1 MTTPAEKVAQDKGRD
16 DTDLRNVDVN
26 EQDMS
31 DRVNNRTLRPNSPA
45 FQKFMTT
52 GWQAQEP
59 DMEPLESSRFIGR
72 RLEELGRRFPGERLV
87 IPAGDFKT
95 RNNDNDYA
103 FRPDTTFAYYT
114 GLGEDFEPGSV
125 LVLEPVAPD
134 SEEAGAGR
142 THTPEL
148 FVHPRADQ
156 STSDYYRSSQYGEYW
171 VGPRAGLKELSVMT
185 GIPTRDIASFPDAIA
200 KDLGPDDGAVRI
212 RVIRT
217 ADTEVCSQVEAAR
230 KASGIG
236 GPDRNQAA
244 DEKLEE
250 FTSEARM
257 IKDSYEVGEMRKAIA
272 ATKDGFDKILTR
284 LPQVVG
290 KPRSERMLEGVFNTN
305 AREEGNDVGY
315 GSIIASGSHAPVLHW
330 MRNNGT
336 VKEGDLLLIDA
347 GVEVNSLYTADI
359 TRTFPVG
366 GTFSPL
372 QKRIYETVLKAQLA
386 GFEAAKPGATYS
398 DIHHAVMRVLAETLH
413 EWGILKVSVEESL
426 SPEGQQHRRWHACGC
441 AHHLGLDVH
450 DCAEAR
456 YESYQG
462 APITPG
468 MIFTIEPGLYFK
480 ENDLLVPPEFRGI
493 GVRIED
499 DVLMTEDGPEWLSA
513 AIPKTVEDVQE
524 WMARQ
529 ATQSGQDRD

>member
-1 MTTPAEKVAQDKGRD
+1 MAGSTTPLETQ
-16 DTDLRNVDVN
+16 VDIN
-26 EQDMS
+26 EQDMA
-31 DRVNNRTLRPNSPA
+31 DRVNNRTLRPNSTR
-45 FQKFMTT
+45 FQEFMTQ
-52 GWQAQEP
+52 GWGPQET
-59 DMEPLESSRFIGR
+59 DVQPLESSLYTVNR
-72 RLEELGRRFPGERLV
+72 RKILGQRFPGERLI
-87 IPAGDFKT
+87 IPAGDYKT

-103 FRPDTTFAYYT
+103 FRPDSAFAYYT
-114 GLGEDFEPGSV
+114 GLGEDLEPGAI
-125 LVLEPVAPD
+125 LVLNPIDPD
-134 SEEAGAGR
+134 SSQAQASE
-142 THTPEL
+142 THIAQL

-156 STSDYYRSSQYGEYW
+156 STRDYYRSSQYGEYW
-171 VGPRAGLKELSVMT
+171 VGPRAGLTELAKMT
-185 GIPTRDIASFPDAIA
+185 GIPTRDISEFSEAIIQGLNA
-200 KDLGPDDGAVRI
+200 DGNAVNLRVLRHTDPNITKLVEQARETTGTNNVQKNESDDN
-212 RVIRT
+212 
-217 ADTEVCSQVEAAR
+217 
-230 KASGIG
+230 KF
-236 GPDRNQAA
+236 
-244 DEKLEE
+244 EE
-250 FTSEARM
+250 FASESRM
-257 IKDSYEVGEMRKAIA
+257 IKDSYEIGEMRKAIA
-272 ATKDGFDKILTR
+272 ATYDGFNKILSE
-284 LPQVVG
+284 LPKVIGQ
-290 KPRSERMLEGVFNTN
+290 PRSERILEGVFNAN

-336 VKEGDLLLIDA
+336 VQEGDLLLIDA

-366 GTFSPL
+366 GKFSDL
-372 QKRIYETVLKAQLA
+372 QKMIYNTVLQAQQA
-386 GFEAAKPGATYS
+386 GFDAAQPGATYS
-398 DIHHAVMRVLAETLH
+398 DIHHAVMEVLATKLH

-480 ENDLLVPPEFRGI
+480 DNDLMVPPEFRGI

-499 DVLMTEDGPEWLSA
+499 DILMTSNGPEWLSHQ
-513 AIPKTVEDVQE
+513 IPKTTDEVEA

-529 ATQSGQDRD
+529 AQ

>member
-1 MTTPAEKVAQDKGRD
+1 MTASAQEHLQG
-16 DTDLRNVDVN
+16 DTDPKNVDLD
-26 EQDMS
+26 EQNME

-59 DMEPLESSRFIGR
+59 QIEPLESSKYTEL
-72 RLEELGRRFPGERLV
+72 RLRELGQRFPGERLV
-87 IPAGDFKT
+87 IPAGSYKT

-114 GLGEDFEPGSV
+114 GLGEDYEPGAI
-125 LVLEPVAPD
+125 LVLDPVDPD
-134 SEEAGAGR
+134 SPEAAKGL

-156 STSDYYRSSQYGEYW
+156 STRDYYRSSQYGEYW
-171 VGPRAGLKELSVMT
+171 VGPRAGLRELAIMT
-185 GIPTRDIASFPDAIA
+185 GIPTKDIASFPDAIA
-200 KDLGPDDGAVRI
+200 KDLGPDQGAVRM

-217 ADTEVCSQVEAAR
+217 ADQEVLNQVEAAR
-230 KASGIG
+230 KANGIG
-236 GPDRNQAA
+236 GPDRNEEA
-244 DEKLEE
+244 DDKLEE

-257 IKDSYEVGEMRKAIA
+257 IKDDYEVSEMRKAIA
-272 ATKDGFDKILTR
+272 ATKDGFDRVLTH

-290 KPRSERMLEGVFNTN
+290 KPRSERMLEGVFNAN
-305 AREEGNDVGY
+305 AREKGNDVGY
-315 GSIIASGSHAPVLHW
+315 GSIIASGKHAPILHW
-330 MRNNGT
+330 MRNDGT
-336 VKEGDLLLIDA
+336 VQKGDLLLIDA

-372 QKRIYETVLKAQLA
+372 QKRIYQTVLKAQQA

-426 SPEGQQHRRWHACGC
+426 SPQGQQHRRWHACGC

-462 APITPG
+462 APIAPG

-493 GVRIED
+493 GVRVED
-499 DVLMTEDGPEWLSA
+499 DVLMTEQGPQWLSA
-513 AIPKTVEDVQE
+513 GIPKTVEEVE
-524 WMARQ
+524 AWMAQR
-529 ATQSGQDRD
+529 AALADPDRD